1 MGLTPHFW
9 LGKKI
14 LVTGHTGF
22 KGGWLSLWLQLLGAD
37 VVGYS
42 LPAPTTPSLF
52 ECARV
57 EDGIVSIT
65 GDVRDFEKLL
75 STFQEHQPS
84 IVIHLAA
91 QSLVRRSYAEPLET
105 YSTNVLGTVGVLEAS
120 RRTGAV
126 KAILVV
132 SSDKCYENNEWVWP
146 YREND
151 RLGGHDPYS
160 SSKACAELVTAAYRA
175 SFFDAKNG
183 PGPTPLVATVR
194 AGNVIGGGDWSQ
206 DRLIPDCIRA
216 FSAGQSVQLRYP
228 HAVRPWQH
236 VLDPLSGYL
245 LLAERLLSDDGHT
258 YSGPWNF
265 GPDAGESAEVGE
277 VAQRVGR
284 LWGDGMVTFSK
295 DPSVLHEACLLR
307 LDTTKALTRLGWRQ
321 RWRIDRALRETVSW
335 YKAWHSGEDMRSYT
349 LDQISAYAATLRST
363 DDRT

>member
-1 MGLTPHFW
+1 MGFTSDFW
-9 LGKKI
+9 QGKRF

-22 KGGWLSLWLQLLGAD
+22 KGSWLSLWLQMLGAD

-57 EDGIVSIT
+57 EDGIASII
-65 GDVRDFEKLL
+65 GDVRDFETLL
-75 STFQEHQPS
+75 STFQEHRPS
-84 IVIHLAA
+84 TVIHMAA

-105 YSTNVLGTVGVLEAS
+105 YSTNVLGTVNVLEAA
-120 RRTGAV
+120 RRTGTV

-132 SSDKCYENNEWVWP
+132 SSDKCYENNEWAWP

-160 SSKACAELVTAAYRA
+160 SSKACAELVTAAYRT
-175 SFFDAKNG
+175 SFFDATNG
-183 PGPTPLVATVR
+183 SKPAPLVATVR

-216 FSAGQSVQLRYP
+216 FAAGRSVQLRYP

-236 VLDPLSGYL
+236 VLGPLSGYL
-245 LLAERLLSDDGHT
+245 LLAEQLLSDDGHT

-265 GPDAGESAEVGE
+265 GPDAGESLEVGE

-284 LWGDGMVTFSK
+284 LWGDGKVTFSE
-295 DPSVLHEACLLR
+295 DPSLVHEACLLR
-307 LDTTKALTRLGWRQ
+307 LDTTKALARLRWRQ
-321 RWRIDRALRETVSW
+321 RWRLDRALEETVSW
-335 YKAWHSGEDMRSYT
+335 YKAWHQGKDMRAYT
-349 LDQISAYAATLRST
+349 LDQISAYEARNEST
-363 DDRT
+363 DFTD